1 MSIQAVQ
8 TPYKAKHKIRI
19 VTAASLFDGHD
30 AAINLMRRI
39 LQSSGAEVIHL
50 GHDRSAG
57 EVVRAAIQED
67 VQAIAMTS
75 YQGGHMEYFKYMYD
89 LLNEH
94 GAGHIRIF
102 GGGGGTI
109 LQREIDELHEYG
121 IARIYAPDDGRAMG
135 LQGMINDLLEKA
147 DFQTYGKP
155 NGQAK
160 SLKDKD
166 DTIIA
171 RTISLLE
178 NEAEGTNDLLK
189 EIQSQIPDKIIP
201 VLGITGTGGAGKS
214 SLTDEFV
221 RRFLLDFDDKRIGIV
236 SVDPSK
242 RKSGGALLGDRIRM
256 NAIDNERVYVRSMAT
271 REANVSVTRQ
281 LSAAIDVLKAAEFDV
296 VIVETAGIGQ
306 SDTQI
311 TEVADLAM
319 YVMTPEYGAA
329 TQLEKID
336 MLDFADVVAL
346 NKFDKRGALDAQ
358 RAVQKQMQRNRQAWE
373 AQLDD
378 MPVFGT
384 IASQFNDPGMN
395 TLYAETMKLLDARTG
410 AQLNSNF
417 AAEHE
422 PGEKI
427 FIIPPERVRYLAEIV
442 EESRRYEQWV
452 DEQVNTA
459 ERAYTLKEA
468 AEQIEAE
475 EVKSAIEEKYSDTWG
490 ALNQD
495 CRKILESWGDKKAR
509 YAAEEYVYQVRGKDI
524 KVPTHT
530 ESLSHQQIPRVALP
544 KYRSWGDILKWSLRE
559 NVPGEFPYTAGVFPF
574 KRKGEDPTRMFA
586 GEGDPERTNRRTC
599 RLHDSARPSIQ

>member
-1 MSIQAVQ
+1 MSVQAVQ
-8 TPYKAKHKIRI
+8 APYKSKHKIRI

-30 AAINLMRRI
+30 SAINLMRRI

-75 YQGGHMEYFKYMYD
+75 YQGGHIEYFKYMHD
-89 LLNEH
+89 LLKEQ
-94 GAGHIRIF
+94 GAGHIRVF

-109 LQREIDELHEYG
+109 LQREIEELHNYG
-121 IARIYAPDDGRAMG
+121 ITRIYAPDDGRRMG

-160 SLKDKD
+160 ALKDQD
-166 DTIIA
+166 PTLIA

-178 NEAEGTNDLLK
+178 NAGEGADDLLQTVRAQQP
-189 EIQSQIPDKIIP
+189 EKIIP

-214 SLTDEFV
+214 SLTDELV
-221 RRFLLDFDDKRIGIV
+221 RRFLLDFDSKRIAIV

-256 NAIDNERVYVRSMAT
+256 NAIDNERVYMRSMAT

-281 LSAAIDVLKAAEFDV
+281 LQAAVDVLKAAEYDLI
-296 VIVETAGIGQ
+296 IVETAGIGQ

-336 MLDFADVVAL
+336 MLDFADIVAL

-358 RAVQKQMQRNRQAWE
+358 NAVQKQMQRNQMAWDK
-373 AQLDD
+373 QLDD
-378 MPVFGT
+378 MPVYGT

-395 TLYAETMKLLDARTG
+395 TLYVQTMQLLDARTG
-410 AQLNSNF
+410 AALNSSF
-417 AAEHE
+417 AAKHA
-422 PGEKI
+422 PSEKI

-442 EESRRYEQWV
+442 EESRRYEQWI
-452 DEQVNTA
+452 DEQVALA
-459 ERAYTLKEA
+459 EQSYTLKEA

-475 EVKSAIEEKYSDTWG
+475 EVKSAIEDKYSETWG

-495 CRKILESWGDKKAR
+495 CRKILESWDKKAPATPPTSTSTR
-509 YAAEEYVYQVRGKDI
+509 CVAKTSVCRPTPRACRTKRFRGWRCPNTALGAIFCAGACAKTCPASSRTPPACFRSNAKAKTPHGCSPARATPNAPIAASTTSRK
-524 KVPTHT
+524 TR
-530 ESLSHQQIPRVALP
+530 L
-544 KYRSWGDILKWSLRE
+544 LR
-559 NVPGEFPYTAGVFPF
+559 
-574 KRKGEDPTRMFA
+574 D
-586 GEGDPERTNRRTC
+586 
-599 RLHDSARPSIQ
+599 